1 MRTGNCL
8 QEPWINCFKSV
19 LSKAYCT
26 IAMKSSHDAE
36 IAWQAAVQR
45 VLVRAVNWIG
55 DAVMTTPALAALRAT
70 FPRAEITLLANPLV
84 GQLLQRHPALDRI
97 MLFDR
102 KLQHRGLLGRLRL
115 ARQVAAER
123 FDLAV
128 ILPNSF
134 DSALIPWLARIPA
147 RIGKASDG
155 RSLLLTQRFH
165 EDSSAAERHEVQ
177 YYLELLGAFGIA
189 AEQSLPTLAVTA
201 QEEQEAATLLAG
213 HGISAEQM
221 LLGINAGAS
230 FGSAKRWYPERFA
243 GVAQRLA
250 ASWGARVV
258 LFGGPDEQELV
269 AVIEREMAGNCL
281 NLAGKT
287 TVRQLMALIKRC
299 NFFVTNDSGPM
310 HIAAAFGVPLAA
322 VFGPTDH
329 SGTAPCSERAVI
341 IRQDQP
347 CAPCKL
353 RVCPTDHRCMTAVT
367 VDDVVHGA
375 EQLWYSLRA

>member
-1 MRTGNCL
+1 
-8 QEPWINCFKSV
+8 
-19 LSKAYCT
+19 
-26 IAMKSSHDAE
+26 MKSSHNAE
-36 IAWQAAVQR
+36 IAGQAAVHR

-84 GQLLQRHPALDRI
+84 GQLLQGHPALDRI

-102 KLQHRGLLGRLRL
+102 TLQHRGLLGRLRL

-128 ILPNSF
+128 VLPNSF
-134 DSALIPWLARIPA
+134 DSALIPWLARIPV

-155 RSLLLTQRFH
+155 RSLLLSHRFH
-165 EDSSAAERHEVQ
+165 EQSPSAERHEVQ
-177 YYLELLGAFGIA
+177 YYCELLGAFGIT
-189 AEQSLPTLAVTA
+189 AEQSLPMLAVTT
-201 QEEQEAATLLAG
+201 QEEQEAATLLAE
-213 HGISAEQM
+213 HGISATEM
-221 LLGINAGAS
+221 VLGINAGAS

-243 GVAQRLA
+243 AVAQRLA

-258 LFGGPDEQELV
+258 LFGGPDEQEIV
-269 AVIEREMAGNCL
+269 ALIERELAGNCL

-322 VFGPTDH
+322 IFGPTDH

-353 RVCPTDHRCMTAVT
+353 RACPTDHRCMTAVT

-375 EQLWYSLRA
+375 EQLWHSLRA